1 MALLRSGPIR
11 SYVLIKSLSTGMAG
25 RTGDDDGAVRANAR
39 RNDDALADRI
49 DLDFISSDRSDHD
62 EQVKRIA
69 RSTTH
74 GSSN

>member
-1 MALLRSGPIR
+1 
-11 SYVLIKSLSTGMAG
+11 MAG